1 MASKLTIALRSLRLW
16 IAISLIAAVGA
27 WTWFEADFEAKFTE
41 GKPSP
46 ASISIHSELDA
57 EDLQTEIEVDGT
69 LSLIHWTNVR
79 NSSVEIP
86 ADGDDK
92 KNAAR
97 GDSFDTM
104 SIEDTRELVSSSVW
118 ILIGFEA
125 AALLAVIQ
133 PKKWI
138 GATLSVCG
146 TLMLMVLIVLMLV
159 LAPLSLLGGF
169 EQDAREDDRG
179 SSLVHTDFEGGLDY
193 GWNYISFYFEAEG
206 YDLGLVPAEN
216 LTSVIETEPGKQDPS
231 YIGLEGELT
240 IPMSTLIEEMV
251 LILVFVH
258 ITAGIT
264 VMWLNA
270 GGIEA
275 PRELYSSDEEE

>member
-16 IAISLIAAVGA
+16 IAISLIAAVGT

-41 GKPSP
+41 GEPSP

-57 EDLQTEIEVDGT
+57 EELQTEIEVDGT
-69 LSLIHWTNVR
+69 LSLLHWANVR
-79 NSSVEIP
+79 DNSAEVPEE
-86 ADGDDK
+86 DDDTK
-92 KNAAR
+92 SAAR
-97 GDSFDTM
+97 RDSFDTM
-104 SIEDTRELVSSSVW
+104 SIEDTRELISTSVW

-125 AALLAVIQ
+125 AALLAVFQ

-146 TLMLMVLIVLMLV
+146 TLMLMVLIVLILV

-179 SSLVHTDFEGGLDY
+179 SSLVHTDFEGELDY
-193 GWNYISFYFEAEG
+193 GWNHISFYFEADG

-216 LTSVIETEPGKQDPS
+216 RTAVIETEPGTQDPS
-231 YIGLEGELT
+231 YIGLEGEFT

-251 LILVFVH
+251 LVLVFIH
-258 ITAGIT
+258 ITAGIS

-270 GGIEA
+270 GGIET
-275 PRELYSSDEEE
+275 PRLLYNSEEE